1 MTIKFKQVLE
11 ERLIQMKKLEGD
23 LERLLSGL
31 PSELDD
37 FFGEEIEVLYK
48 RVRKGRLSIEKR
60 LKE

>member
-1 MTIKFKQVLE
+1 
-11 ERLIQMKKLEGD
+11 MKKLEGD